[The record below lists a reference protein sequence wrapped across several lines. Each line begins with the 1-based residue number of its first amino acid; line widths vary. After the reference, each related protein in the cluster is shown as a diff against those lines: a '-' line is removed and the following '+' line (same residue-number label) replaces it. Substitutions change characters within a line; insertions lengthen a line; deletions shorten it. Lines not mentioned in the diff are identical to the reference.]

1 MVRTFNIPVRLNASQ
16 RSNLRKILPGL
27 GGTVSNCGKCFSH
40 PTNWTECLFD
50 CRKCTKCHLMS
61 ISNLQNPQQDRSLK
75 IMCICIVQLFSPHAK
90 TTSMVINDVS
100 FVPHK
105 CQPTLTS
112 SSPDQTS
119 EAALDISAFNKTTT
133 PVESRHSQAKNYEKL
148 VPCGFVEKQAQK
160 ASTALCSAVMTHGCH
175 GAIGTLASTWAP
187 AVGRPSESAGCL
199 AARKKKGPREKK
211 TDRILNVV
219 CTLKSFAPKS
229 KSYAPLRSVS
239 LVVPKYSKQSLI
251 S

>member
-1 MVRTFNIPVRLNASQ
+1 MLLKGPFCERFYPDSVELCQIAVC
-16 RSNLRKILPGL
+16 
-27 GGTVSNCGKCFSH
+27 VFSH

-50 CRKCTKCHLMS
+50 CRKCTKCHPMS

-75 IMCICIVQLFSPHAK
+75 IICICIVQLFSPHDK

-160 ASTALCSAVMTHGCH
+160 ASTALCSAVMTQS
-175 GAIGTLASTWAP
+175 GTDAMVPLVPWPVLGTSSWTPVRVRWVPRSTQ
-187 AVGRPSESAGCL
+187 
-199 AARKKKGPREKK
+199 KKVLRKK